1 MVFRKKTMKRIL
13 ILLVVL
19 IAGIIA
25 FFMYENRSFET
36 YISKPH
42 SSDMNIPINSEAP
55 VKSEY
60 MLEID
65 APVDT
70 VWQILTDIENW
81 PAWQKSVTKA
91 TIAGKVEE
99 GARFDWKAGGLSFKS
114 RIHTMKPMTMLG
126 WTGTTF
132 GASAVHNWKFEDLNG
147 RTKVSVEESLQG
159 VFPRLFRKYFQAN
172 LDAGVKLNLEELKM
186 AAEMNLR

>member
-1 MVFRKKTMKRIL
+1 MKRIL
-13 ILLVVL
+13 IILVILTV
-19 IAGIIA
+19 GIIA
-25 FFMYENRSFET
+25 FFMFENRSFET

-65 APVDT
+65 APVDI
-70 VWQILTDIENW
+70 VWQILTDIDNW
-81 PAWQKSVTKA
+81 PVWQKSVTQA
-91 TIAGKVEE
+91 TIAGKAEE

-114 RIHTMKPMTMLG
+114 RIHTMKPMAMLG
-126 WTGTTF
+126 WTGTTL
-132 GASAVHNWKFEDLNG
+132 GASAVHNWKFEDHIG
-147 RTKVSVEESLQG
+147 KTKVTVEESLQG

-172 LDAGVKLNLEELKM
+172 LDAGVKLNLEELKT